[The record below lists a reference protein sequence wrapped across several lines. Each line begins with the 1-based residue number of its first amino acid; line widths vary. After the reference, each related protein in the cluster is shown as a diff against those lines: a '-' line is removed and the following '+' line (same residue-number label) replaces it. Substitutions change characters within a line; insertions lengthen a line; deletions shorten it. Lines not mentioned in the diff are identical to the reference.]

1 MVVSRSS
8 RQRVPCVRSIS
19 FLTPLSSDVAIA
31 TIIGERS
38 PNHERQRAWC
48 VLCARAC
55 PTRAASPCPKVRD
68 AVPAD
73 HSSIACHCMFVFEFH
88 KRVCPMQSDSAGD
101 EFIRVECAAA
111 RRAYRSCNHRRRH
124 MPSPEPRVP
133 TPPTSSAS
141 HMRCPRC
148 SCPTLFNR
156 LDRLRHCRR
165 ARRSEHVRRRIQQ
178 REHSA

>member
-1 MVVSRSS
+1 MGLLAAILWGALLWCVLESRYCWSS
-8 RQRVPCVRSIS
+8 AGLAGNAYPVWSSIS

-88 KRVCPMQSDSAGD
+88 KRVPNAK
-101 EFIRVECAAA
+101 
-111 RRAYRSCNHRRRH
+111 
-124 MPSPEPRVP
+124 
-133 TPPTSSAS
+133 
-141 HMRCPRC
+141 
-148 SCPTLFNR
+148 
-156 LDRLRHCRR
+156 RLRW
-165 ARRSEHVRRRIQQ
+165 
-178 REHSA
+178 